1 MTFYKQVSVDI
12 TPEQMRKAVKMQPIQ
27 LTKAQVAGNSSKMYV
42 HPENYKKIMSAK
54 MKGTGCR
61 IQISPD
67 AMKYDLETM
76 QGGSIW
82 KWIKEKAFPWLKK
95 NVLPALADVA
105 VPAAATFF
113 GAPQIAGTA
122 REAVKQV
129 AGFGVK
135 PAKGS
140 PEMKAKMAKLRAMRN
155 VKTKMEGGSFRLN

>member
-1 MTFYKQVSVDI
+1 MNHILPYDKFGNLPTFTNENILSIHKSIVESDI
-12 TPEQMRKAVKMQPIQ
+12 LTP
-27 LTKAQVAGNSSKMYV
+27 L
-42 HPENYKKIMSAK
+42 KKIMSAK

-82 KWIKEKAFPWLKK
+82 KWIKDKAFPWLKK

-105 VPAAATFF
+105 VPAAATFL
-113 GAPQIAGTA
+113 GAPQMAGTA
-122 REAVKQV
+122 RNLVREVG
-129 AGFGVK
+129 GFGVNK

-155 VKTKMEGGSFRLN
+155 IKTKMEGGSFRLN

>member
-1 MTFYKQVSVDI
+1 MTFYKQVAVDI

-27 LTKAQVAGNSSKMYV
+27 LSKEQVAGSGSKMFV
-42 HPENYKKIMSAK
+42 HPENYKKVMSAK

-67 AMKYDLETM
+67 AMKYDMEQM

-82 KWIKEKAFPWLKK
+82 SWIKDKAYPWLKQ
-95 NVLPALADVA
+95 NVLPVLADAA
-105 VPAAATFF
+105 VPAAAAFLGPT
-113 GAPQIAGTA
+113 GATAARQI
-122 REAVKQV
+122 VKNV

-140 PEMKAKMAKLRAMRN
+140 AQMKEKMAKLRAMKAMKGN
-155 VKTKMEGGSFRLN
+155 GFRLN